1 VELLEDNNFY
11 YIDLFPKESTSFTK
25 EVDGLKVDFAYVDNT
40 FQIKKVAYPKEKY
53 SIDDVLEKAKNI
65 MRINKEQ
72 TCPTCKGLN
81 RLRELSES
89 KINTAQQSTSL
100 TASVENYKDSITSKK
115 TDNFEILPT
124 LLKSF
129 IDVPSQII
137 LTSTGRKIAKGF
149 LALLAFLG
157 SSLTKS
163 DTEKKLLDKM
173 FFSFVED
180 LSLKDKNEL
189 KYIAKDL
196 SRLSK
201 GLKNNNA
208 TYIKSAFI
216 KTPEMLERY
225 LDAINKEKGDSKV
238 KKSITKRKFI

>member
-81 RLRELSES
+81 RLRELSENKKS
-89 KINTAQQSTSL
+89 TLHQSTPQK
-100 TASVENYKDSITSKK
+100 VYPIEDSATKQQK